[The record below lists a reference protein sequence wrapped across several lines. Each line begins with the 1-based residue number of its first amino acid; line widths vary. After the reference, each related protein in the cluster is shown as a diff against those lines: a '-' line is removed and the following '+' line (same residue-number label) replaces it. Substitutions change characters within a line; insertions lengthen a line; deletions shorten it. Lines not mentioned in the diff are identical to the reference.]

1 MTLSNE
7 DIARSTDG
15 MVGLLGIRFTE
26 ASPDRCEAVMPIT
39 DAILQPFG
47 FVHGGATLAL
57 LETVASRAAELRAD
71 LESERPFGVRM
82 DARHLKSG
90 QAGQVRGVAELDHVE
105 GSKQIW
111 RVTAYDDAGDVMSTG
126 TFETKIVTLAYL
138 AQKAAAREAARAAG
152 GSPAATAS
160 A

>member
-1 MTLSNE
+1 MTLDNE

-15 MVGLLGIRFTE
+15 MVGLLGIRITE
-26 ASPDRCEAVMPIT
+26 AAPDRCVAVMPIADT
-39 DAILQPFG
+39 IRQPFG

-71 LESERPFGVRM
+71 LETERPFGVHM
-82 DARHLKSG
+82 DVRHFKSG

-105 GSKQIW
+105 GSKQVW
-111 RVTAYDDAGDVMSTG
+111 RVAAYDDAGDVMSSG
-126 TFETKIVTLAYL
+126 IFETKIVTLAYL
-138 AQKAAAREAARAAG
+138 AQKAAAREAARAG
-152 GSPAATAS
+152 GASPAPTAP